1 MTIIRTK
8 DIGISKL
15 SKSQLLKKELNSKE
29 LSFLMEA
36 HNGLTAKIVE
46 ANGFK
51 GIWASGLSISTALG
65 VRDSNEAS
73 WTQILDVLE
82 FMSDATTIP
91 ILVDGDT
98 GYGNFNN
105 FRRLVSKLCQRKI
118 AGVCIEDKQYPKS
131 DKFIISL
138 FVNES
143 FFQKYEN
150 ITIKYKKNDNNFII
164 HNISGGIYY
173 NDNFNNCLNK
183 MTEVEKDLSIFFN
196 TAEKRKGSKKHS
208 YDKSGKSIIHAI
220 EYDLESGGT
229 IQIKCTDWSEAI
241 NMIDNLSISVTTDE
255 FVNFIL
261 TEAY

>member
-1 MTIIRTK
+1 MKRLSLYLFLILFSFQTSSWADDISDFQIEGMSIGDSLLDYFSEREII
-8 DIGISKL
+8 
-15 SKSQLLKKELNSKE
+15 N
-29 LSFLMEA
+29 
-36 HNGLTAKIVE
+36 N
-46 ANGFK
+46 
-51 GIWASGLSISTALG
+51 
-65 VRDSNEAS
+65 
-73 WTQILDVLE
+73 TQ
-82 FMSDATTIP
+82 
-91 ILVDGDT
+91 
-98 GYGNFNN
+98 
-105 FRRLVSKLCQRKI
+105 
-118 AGVCIEDKQYPKS
+118 DKQYPKS

-143 FFQKYEN
+143 FFQIYKT

-183 MTEVEKDLSIFFN
+183 MTEVEKDLSILFN
-196 TAEKRKGSKKHS
+196 KAEKRKGSKKHS

>member
-1 MTIIRTK
+1 MKIFPTLFVLLFSSSVFAGDISDFEIEGMSIGESLLNYFNEREII
-8 DIGISKL
+8 
-15 SKSQLLKKELNSKE
+15 N
-29 LSFLMEA
+29 
-36 HNGLTAKIVE
+36 N
-46 ANGFK
+46 
-51 GIWASGLSISTALG
+51 
-65 VRDSNEAS
+65 
-73 WTQILDVLE
+73 TQ
-82 FMSDATTIP
+82 
-91 ILVDGDT
+91 
-98 GYGNFNN
+98 
-105 FRRLVSKLCQRKI
+105 
-118 AGVCIEDKQYPKS
+118 DKQYPKS

-138 FVNES
+138 FVNKS
-143 FFQKYEN
+143 FFQTYEN
-150 ITIKYKKNDNNFII
+150 ITIKYKKKDNNFII

>member
-1 MTIIRTK
+1 MKT
-8 DIGISKL
+8 
-15 SKSQLLKKELNSKE
+15 LL
-29 LSFLMEA
+29 
-36 HNGLTAKIVE
+36 
-46 ANGFK
+46 
-51 GIWASGLSISTALG
+51 ALF
-65 VRDSNEAS
+65 VLLFSSSVFAED
-73 WTQILDVLE
+73 ILDFQIE
-82 FMSDATTIP
+82 GMS
-91 ILVDGDT
+91 VGDSLLD
-98 GYGNFNN
+98 YFSEREIINN
-105 FRRLVSKLCQRKI
+105 TQ
-118 AGVCIEDKQYPKS
+118 DTQYPKS

-143 FFQKYEN
+143 FFQTYEN

-164 HNISGGIYY
+164 HNISGGIHY

-183 MTEVEKDLSIFFN
+183 MTEVEKDLSILFN
-196 TAEKRKGSKKHS
+196 KAEKRKGSKKHS

-241 NMIDNLSISVTTDE
+241 NMNDNLSISVATDE

>member
-1 MTIIRTK
+1 MKILLTLFILFFSSSVFADDISDFQIEGMSVGDSLLDYFSEGEII
-8 DIGISKL
+8 
-15 SKSQLLKKELNSKE
+15 
-29 LSFLMEA
+29 
-36 HNGLTAKIVE
+36 
-46 ANGFK
+46 
-51 GIWASGLSISTALG
+51 
-65 VRDSNEAS
+65 
-73 WTQILDVLE
+73 
-82 FMSDATTIP
+82 
-91 ILVDGDT
+91 
-98 GYGNFNN
+98 NN
-105 FRRLVSKLCQRKI
+105 IQK
-118 AGVCIEDKQYPKS
+118 KQYPKS
-131 DKFIISL
+131 DKFIINV
-138 FVNES
+138 FINEP
-143 FFQKYEN
+143 FFQTYKQ